1 MMTAPPPFSRPCPV
15 SSLRD
20 NASQIAITATPGECA
35 ALAREDGLVAIAG
48 LEADSRAK
56 RDGRTGII
64 ITGEVRA
71 GVTQTCVLSS
81 EPFETQIRAQ
91 IEARFDT
98 VRPADEVAFGV
109 EDRDPPDPIV
119 DGKIDLG
126 ALAAEF
132 LALELDPYPRKPDAV
147 FEGPMP
153 ERQSPFAGLSDKIAD
168 RSPKK

>member
-1 MMTAPPPFSRPCPV
+1 MNSTPPFSRAYPV
-15 SSLRD
+15 SSLHD

-48 LEADSRAK
+48 LEADFRAK
-56 RDGRTGII
+56 REGRTGVI

-71 GVTQTCVLSS
+71 CVTQTCVLSF
-81 EPFETQIRAQ
+81 EPFETQIKALV
-91 IEARFDT
+91 EARFDS
-98 VRPADEVAFGV
+98 VSPADGVAFGV
-109 EDRDPPDPIV
+109 EDRDPPDLIV

-147 FEGPMP
+147 FEGLQL
-153 ERQSPFAGLSDKIAD
+153 ERQSPFAGLKDKIANK
-168 RSPKK
+168 SPKK